1 MSDMWAG
8 ETKLKREP
16 AARGTPTLAPIWGLP
31 YLTLKNLLMW
41 ESRVVCVHESAEEC
55 TEKHELVR
63 RHERDPRGAE
73 SFALDAPRGDA
84 GFSLSTI
91 STDGFLTDREFQD
104 AQSRFFR

>member
-16 AARGTPTLAPIWGLP
+16 ATRGTP
-31 YLTLKNLLMW
+31 
-41 ESRVVCVHESAEEC
+41 AEEC